1 VVGYYTTK
9 RDAENARA
17 RENAACYIV
26 RVKSAPVAS
35 GRCSLSGKSKS
46 RKKSHRFRGDEI
58 HVDIN
63 SHHQKGKSNLSG
75 KQKKSKSSTE
85 KRSFQPFTIGGSVM
99 ATKKKGAHKKGGAHK
114 KRMHGGEFGG
124 GGDPGR
130 KRGRGRRRGR
140 GHGLMM
146 GGAGGATGGVLQAF
160 GALASALGGALGAGY
175 GSQFIPGPATVKNG
189 VPLLAGI
196 ALTLV
201 RNPIV
206 KGIGLGMALVGSAKI
221 IKGFVPTLPLLG
233 DDRIFMLPNGRMISG
248 DGIPLQLEHY
258 TGDAM
263 ELGAEEQ
270 LRGDQVA
277 VRGDGTIDGEGI
289 DGDAPW
295 ITAGDET
302 Y

>member
-1 VVGYYTTK
+1 MQG
-9 RDAENARA
+9 
-17 RENAACYIV
+17 
-26 RVKSAPVAS
+26 
-35 GRCSLSGKSKS
+35 
-46 RKKSHRFRGDEI
+46 
-58 HVDIN
+58 
-63 SHHQKGKSNLSG
+63 KGK
-75 KQKKSKSSTE
+75 KK
-85 KRSFQPFTIGGSVM
+85 
-99 ATKKKGAHKKGGAHK
+99 AKKKGAHRKYH
-114 KRMHGGEFGG
+114 GEFGG

-201 RNPIV
+201 RNPFV

-289 DGDAPW
+289 DGGAPW